1 MPDLAP
7 VLVKHDILPD
17 KFDIQPDTYTAV
29 EVESAGYPVVALGGT
44 FDHLHAAHKL
54 LIHLALFVCTR
65 KLIVGVMVDSL
76 LSGKSN
82 ADLVEPLST
91 RLAAVEAFV
100 SRRGGVIPDVVPI
113 SDAYGPTAYDDN
125 IDALVVSQETASGGL
140 AVNAKRNEASLR
152 PLEIHTVEVIGSTSR
167 DFTNLSPEELKDL
180 KLGSTAIRQY
190 IADQAPVGRDF

>member
-1 MPDLAP
+1 
-7 VLVKHDILPD
+7 
-17 KFDIQPDTYTAV
+17 V
-29 EVESAGYPVVALGGT
+29 EAEPAGYPVVALGGT

-54 LIHLALFVCTR
+54 LIHLALFICTR

-82 ADLVEPLST
+82 ADLVEPLSA

-113 SDAYGPTAYDDN
+113 SDAYGPTAYDDD
-125 IDALVVSQETASGGL
+125 IDALVVSQETASGGA
-140 AVNAKRNEASLR
+140 AVNAKRKEANLR
-152 PLEIHTVEVIGSTSR
+152 PLDIYTVEVIGSTSR

-190 IADQAPVGRDF
+190 IADQAPVGRNF